1 MKIGTEGGERFLG
14 YVALLPIL
22 AAALAPLPNVSEQAI
37 AQAQRQA
44 LNARDLYYERVD
56 VPPGLKCRVLLLDA
70 SGGYQAVSADSVFH
84 TKDHIRV
91 EFESNVLGYVYVLQH
106 GSDSNWEILFPSA
119 EVRDNNNRLQ
129 PMRPAQVPREED
141 FVFDQTPGQERL
153 YVVLALRPEP
163 DLERLLDL
171 VRSRRQVEPRDDAIR
186 SLFLAISKDM
196 SLELL
201 SRNLKISRTSTQN
214 ATYVVSTSHS
224 DSRVI
229 SELVLNHAR

>member
-1 MKIGTEGGERFLG
+1 
-14 YVALLPIL
+14 
-22 AAALAPLPNVSEQAI
+22 
-37 AQAQRQA
+37 
-44 LNARDLYYERVD
+44 
-56 VPPGLKCRVLLLDA
+56 
-70 SGGYQAVSADSVFH
+70 
-84 TKDHIRV
+84 
-91 EFESNVLGYVYVLQH
+91 
-106 GSDSNWEILFPSA
+106 
-119 EVRDNNNRLQ
+119 
-129 PMRPAQVPREED
+129 MRPAQVPRAED

-153 YVVLALRPEP
+153 YIVLALRPEP

-214 ATYVVSTSHS
+214 ATYVVSTSQS